1 MTLIKWNAK
10 RPSIFSEF
18 DNLFDSFISDFPT
31 LYERSSSWAPK
42 FEVLNT
48 DNSYRI
54 RADLPGMIKN
64 NVNIEVANNTLKIS
78 GERVNDIAESND
90 YNYSELSYGK
100 FSRTFN
106 LLLGPVKLVAIAVFN
121 TLPCP
126 VKLVAIAVV
135 NTLLDPVKL
144 VAIAVSIESNFV

>member
-64 NVNIEVANNTLKIS
+64 DVNIEVANNTLKIS
-78 GERVNDIAESND
+78 GERVNDTTESND

-100 FSRTFN
+100 FSRAFN
-106 LLLGPVKLVAIAVFN
+106 LPDDVKDNEIKASMKDGVLALEIPRVQPIK
-121 TLPCP
+121 PE
-126 VKLVAIAVV
+126 VKKI
-135 NTLLDPVKL
+135 K
-144 VAIAVSIESNFV
+144 IK

>member
-18 DNLFDSFISDFPT
+18 DNLFNSFISDFPT
-31 LYERSSSWAPK
+31 SYERSSSWTPK

-64 NVNIEVANNTLKIS
+64 DVNIEVANNTLKIS
-78 GERVNDIAESND
+78 GERVNDIVESND

-106 LLLGPVKLVAIAVFN
+106 LPDDVKDNEIKASMKDGVLALEI
-121 TLPCP
+121 PR
-126 VKLVAIAVV
+126 VKPIK
-135 NTLLDPVKL
+135 PEVKK
-144 VAIAVSIESNFV
+144 IKIK

>member
-31 LYERSSSWAPK
+31 SYKRSSSWTPK

-64 NVNIEVANNTLKIS
+64 DVNKFLFIIYHHTSIS
-78 GERVNDIAESND
+78 
-90 YNYSELSYGK
+90 YS
-100 FSRTFN
+100 FDFN
-106 LLLGPVKLVAIAVFN
+106 
-121 TLPCP
+121 
-126 VKLVAIAVV
+126 
-135 NTLLDPVKL
+135 
-144 VAIAVSIESNFV
+144 

>member
-1 MTLIKWNAK
+1 MTLIKWNAA

-31 LYERSSSWAPK
+31 LYDRGSSWTPK

-64 NVNIEVANNTLKIS
+64 DVNIEVVNNTLKIS
-78 GERVNDIAESND
+78 GERINDRDESDD

-106 LLLGPVKLVAIAVFN
+106 LPEDVKENEIKASMKAGVLALEI
-121 TLPCP
+121 PR
-126 VKLVAIAVV
+126 VKPIQ
-135 NTLLDPVKL
+135 PEVKK
-144 VAIAVSIESNFV
+144 IKIK

>member
-1 MTLIKWNAK
+1 MTLIKWNAT

-18 DNLFDSFISDFPT
+18 DNLFDSFVSDFPT
-31 LYERSSSWAPK
+31 LYERSSSWTPN

-64 NVNIEVANNTLKIS
+64 DVNIEVANNTLKIS
-78 GERVNDIAESND
+78 GERVNDNAESNVS
-90 YNYSELSYGK
+90 NYSELSYGK

-106 LLLGPVKLVAIAVFN
+106 LPEDVKDSEIKASMKAGVLALEIPRVQPIK
-121 TLPCP
+121 PE
-126 VKLVAIAVV
+126 VKKI
-135 NTLLDPVKL
+135 K
-144 VAIAVSIESNFV
+144 IK

>member
-1 MTLIKWNAK
+1 MTLIKWNAT

-18 DNLFDSFISDFPT
+18 DNLFDSFVSDFPT
-31 LYERSSSWAPK
+31 LYERSLSWTPN

-54 RADLPGMIKN
+54 RADLPGLIKN
-64 NVNIEVANNTLKIS
+64 DVNIEVVNNLLKIS
-78 GERVNDIAESND
+78 GERVNDNAESND

-106 LLLGPVKLVAIAVFN
+106 LPDDVRESEIKASMKAGVLALEIPRVKPIK
-121 TLPCP
+121 PE
-126 VKLVAIAVV
+126 VKKI
-135 NTLLDPVKL
+135 K
-144 VAIAVSIESNFV
+144 IK

>member
-31 LYERSSSWAPK
+31 SYDRSSSWTPK

-64 NVNIEVANNTLKIS
+64 DVNIEVVNNTLKIS
-78 GERVNDIAESND
+78 GERVNDTAESND
-90 YNYSELSYGK
+90 Y
-100 FSRTFN
+100 
-106 LLLGPVKLVAIAVFN
+106 VAITA
-121 TLPCP
+121 TLPVFSNDYVSNHSVCEILRFHEI
-126 VKLVAIAVV
+126 VFTVR
-135 NTLLDPVKL
+135 NTREK
-144 VAIAVSIESNFV
+144 NQ

>member
-31 LYERSSSWAPK
+31 SYERSSSWTPK

-64 NVNIEVANNTLKIS
+64 DVNIEVANNTIKIS
-78 GERVNDIAESND
+78 GERVDDNTESND
-90 YNYSELSYGK
+90 YNYSELSYGE

-106 LLLGPVKLVAIAVFN
+106 LPDDVKDNEIKASMKDGVLALEI
-121 TLPCP
+121 PR
-126 VKLVAIAVV
+126 VKPIK
-135 NTLLDPVKL
+135 PEVKK
-144 VAIAVSIESNFV
+144 IKIK

>member
-1 MTLIKWNAK
+1 MTLIKWNTT

-31 LYERSSSWAPK
+31 LYDRGSSWTPK

-64 NVNIEVANNTLKIS
+64 DVNIEVVNNTLKIS
-78 GERVNDIAESND
+78 GERINDRDESDD

-106 LLLGPVKLVAIAVFN
+106 LPEDVKENEIKASMKAGVLALEI
-121 TLPCP
+121 PR
-126 VKLVAIAVV
+126 VKPIQ
-135 NTLLDPVKL
+135 PEVKK
-144 VAIAVSIESNFV
+144 IKIK

>member
-1 MTLIKWNAK
+1 MTLIKWNAT

-18 DNLFDSFISDFPT
+18 DNLFDSFVSDFPT
-31 LYERSSSWAPK
+31 LYERSSSWTPN

-54 RADLPGMIKN
+54 RADLPGLIKN
-64 NVNIEVANNTLKIS
+64 DVNIEVVNNLLKIS
-78 GERVNDIAESND
+78 GERVNDTAESND

-106 LLLGPVKLVAIAVFN
+106 LPDDVRDSELNASVKAGVLSLESPREKTIKAD
-121 TLPCP
+121 
-126 VKLVAIAVV
+126 VK
-135 NTLLDPVKL
+135 K
-144 VAIAVSIESNFV
+144 IEIEELNI

>member
-1 MTLIKWNAK
+1 MTLIKWNAT

-18 DNLFDSFISDFPT
+18 DNLFDSFVSDFPT
-31 LYERSSSWAPK
+31 LYERSSSWTPK

-64 NVNIEVANNTLKIS
+64 DVNIEVADNRLKIS
-78 GERVNDIAESND
+78 GERVNDTPGSND

-106 LLLGPVKLVAIAVFN
+106 LPDDVKDNEIKASMKDGVLALEI
-121 TLPCP
+121 PR
-126 VKLVAIAVV
+126 VKPIK
-135 NTLLDPVKL
+135 PEVKK
-144 VAIAVSIESNFV
+144 IIIK

>member
-18 DNLFDSFISDFPT
+18 DNLFDSFISDLPT
-31 LYERSSSWAPK
+31 SYERSSSWTPK

-64 NVNIEVANNTLKIS
+64 DVNIEVVNNTLKIS
-78 GERVNDIAESND
+78 GERVNDTAESND
-90 YNYSELSYGK
+90 YNYSELSYGE

-106 LLLGPVKLVAIAVFN
+106 LPDDVKDNEIKASMKDGVLALEI
-121 TLPCP
+121 PR
-126 VKLVAIAVV
+126 VKPIK
-135 NTLLDPVKL
+135 PEVKK
-144 VAIAVSIESNFV
+144 IKIK

>member
-1 MTLIKWNAK
+1 MTLIKWNAT

-31 LYERSSSWAPK
+31 LYDRSSSWTPK

-64 NVNIEVANNTLKIS
+64 DVNIEVVNNTLKIS
-78 GERVNDIAESND
+78 GERINDRDESDD

-106 LLLGPVKLVAIAVFN
+106 LPEDVKENEIKASMKAGVLALEI
-121 TLPCP
+121 PR
-126 VKLVAIAVV
+126 VKPIQ
-135 NTLLDPVKL
+135 PEVKK
-144 VAIAVSIESNFV
+144 IKIK